1 MSEAELRMPVIGV
14 WLDSAGA
21 NGWPAKR
28 QDLNQNKPDW
38 NPENK
43 QQ

>member
-1 MSEAELRMPVIGV
+1 MSEAELRMPVIRA

-28 QDLNQNKPDW
+28 QDLNQNNANWKSED
-38 NPENK
+38 K
-43 QQ
+43 QP